1 MIISK
6 TNIIASNSIV
16 LESGSL
22 SSGELS
28 NLQDPDFSRVVSS
41 SSSTFSFTFD
51 TVGSCEYVALH
62 GLNLQIGNTV
72 TLTGTSFTRSF
83 TVTRPIKNLVFYIGV
98 ATTLND
104 LTVEIT
110 GTGTKTISYMQAGL
124 VSHIAGGANAGQCLY
139 YLGSNVTNRVTAN
152 DAGFP
157 VKRVQETIA
166 PKLSLTFRNMY
177 KDWARTDLQEIF
189 DLYNNTGVLSQL
201 DYEEENRPEESCA
214 LFELSSSKVATHSQ
228 TTTLVDISLSFRIVA

>member
-6 TNIIASNSIV
+6 TNVIGANSIS

-22 SSGELS
+22 NSGNLS

-41 SSSTFSFTFD
+41 SSSNFSFTFD
-51 TVGSCEYVALH
+51 SVSECEYIALH
-62 GLNLQIGNTV
+62 GINVQIGNVV
-72 TLTGTSFTRSF
+72 TLTGTAFTRSF
-83 TVTRPIKNLVFYIGV
+83 TITRPIKNLVVYIGV

-124 VSHIAGGANAGQCLY
+124 VSHIAWGTNAGQSLF
-139 YLGSNVTNRVTAN
+139 YLGSNVTNRVAAN
-152 DAGFP
+152 AEGFP

-177 KDWARTDLQEIF
+177 KDWARTELQEIF
-189 DLYNNTGVLSQL
+189 TLYNETGVLSQL
-201 DYEEENRPEESCA
+201 DYEEENRPDESCA

-228 TTTLVDISLSFRIVA
+228 TTTLVDISLSFRVVA

>member
-124 VSHIAGGANAGQCLY
+124 VSHIAWGTNAGQSLY

-157 VKRVQETIA
+157 VKRVQTIRD
-166 PKLSLTFRNMY
+166 K
-177 KDWARTDLQEIF
+177 Q
-189 DLYNNTGVLSQL
+189 
-201 DYEEENRPEESCA
+201 
-214 LFELSSSKVATHSQ
+214 
-228 TTTLVDISLSFRIVA
+228 

>member
-1 MIISK
+1 M
-6 TNIIASNSIV
+6 
-16 LESGSL
+16 
-22 SSGELS
+22 
-28 NLQDPDFSRVVSS
+28 
-41 SSSTFSFTFD
+41 
-51 TVGSCEYVALH
+51 
-62 GLNLQIGNTV
+62 
-72 TLTGTSFTRSF
+72 
-83 TVTRPIKNLVFYIGV
+83 

-124 VSHIAGGANAGQCLY
+124 VSHIAWGTNAGQSLY